1 VRRGT
6 PGEGFKGVGERGRG
20 EALTSARGMRGRAP
34 MRALASGIA
43 SSTRQ
48 RKERSCS
55 SVDWLQIFEI
65 MAMIPLRDLFP

>member
-1 VRRGT
+1 
-6 PGEGFKGVGERGRG
+6 VGERGRG
-20 EALTSARGMRGRAP
+20 EALTSDWGVRGIALV
-34 MRALASGIA
+34 RALASCTA

-48 RKERSCS
+48 RRERSCS

>member
-1 VRRGT
+1 VRRARG
-6 PGEGFKGVGERGRG
+6 GFKGSGERGRG
-20 EALTSARGMRGRAP
+20 EAVTSARGVCGRAP
-34 MRALASGIA
+34 VRTLASGTA

-48 RKERSCS
+48 RRERSCS